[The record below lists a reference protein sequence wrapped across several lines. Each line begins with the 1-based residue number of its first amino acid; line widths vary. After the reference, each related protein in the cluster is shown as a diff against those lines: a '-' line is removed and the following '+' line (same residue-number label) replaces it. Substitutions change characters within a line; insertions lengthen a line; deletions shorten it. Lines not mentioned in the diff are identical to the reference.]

1 MSCRKNLAGQIIY
14 KMVTASICT
23 IGDELLIGQVVD
35 TNSSMIAVQ
44 LNKIGVKVNSMVTCG
59 DNRKDILTFIEKC
72 LKTTEVVIVTGGLG
86 PTKDDITKKILGELS
101 GSKKDVRNK
110 EQFDIIER
118 ILTARGVQ
126 MLEINKLQASVP
138 ETCTVIPNRVGTAP
152 IMQFAFPKSKY
163 GRKNLLFSMP
173 GVPFETEHALPNI
186 IASIKEHYKLD
197 DIFHKTIS
205 TMGIPESSLAMK
217 IEKWEDALPKNLHLA
232 YLPDPIL
239 GVRLRLSIY
248 GTTQKEGE
256 KELKKYSASLS
267 KILGDA
273 IYSFNGE
280 APYEVIGKM
289 LLKKKATISTAES
302 CTGGFL
308 AHLITSVPGAS
319 RYFYGSVISYD
330 NSIKMGVLGV
340 NKKVL
345 DTYGAVSEQCVRE
358 MAEGVRKRLNTTYS
372 IATSGIAGPGGGTKE
387 KPLGTLWIA
396 ASGPKGTVTMTKAFR
411 NTRAVNIK
419 RFASGALDFFR
430 LCMQRELI

>member
-1 MSCRKNLAGQIIY
+1 VL
-14 KMVTASICT
+14 
-23 IGDELLIGQVVD
+23 
-35 TNSSMIAVQ
+35 
-44 LNKIGVKVNSMVTCG
+44 
-59 DNRKDILTFIEKC
+59 
-72 LKTTEVVIVTGGLG
+72 VTGGLG

-273 IYSFNGE
+273 IYSFDGE

-340 NKKVL
+340 SKKIL

-372 IATSGIAGPGGGTKE
+372 IATSGIAGPGGATKE

>member
-1 MSCRKNLAGQIIY
+1 MI
-14 KMVTASICT
+14 TASICT

-59 DNRKDILTFIEKC
+59 DNGKDILNYIEHC
-72 LKTTEVVIVTGGLG
+72 LKTTDVVLVTGGLG

-101 GSKKDVRNK
+101 GSKKDVRNR
-110 EQFDIIER
+110 EQYDIIEK

-126 MLEINKLQASVP
+126 MLEINKLQAFVP
-138 ETCTVIPNRVGTAP
+138 ETCTVIPNKVGTAP
-152 IMQFAFPKSKY
+152 IMQFSFPKSRY

-173 GVPFETEHALPNI
+173 GVPFETERSLPDI
-186 IASIKEHYKLD
+186 IASIKAHYQLD
-197 DIFHKTIS
+197 DIFHKTICVA
-205 TMGIPESSLAMK
+205 GIPESALAMK
-217 IEKWEDALPKNLHLA
+217 IEKWEDALPENLHLA
-232 YLPDPIL
+232 YLPDPVM

-256 KELKKYSASLS
+256 EELKKYSASLS
-267 KILGDA
+267 EILGDA
-273 IYSFNGE
+273 IFSFDDE
-280 APYEVIGKM
+280 APYEVVGKI

-330 NSIKMGVLGV
+330 NSIKMGMLGV
-340 NKKVL
+340 GKKIL

-358 MAEGVRKRLNTTYS
+358 MAEGVKKKLKTSYS

-396 ASGPKGTVTMTKAFR
+396 VSGPNGTVTTTKTFR

-419 RFASGALDFFR
+419 RFASSALDFFR

>member
-1 MSCRKNLAGQIIY
+1 MI
-14 KMVTASICT
+14 TASICT

-35 TNSSMIAVQ
+35 TNSSVIAVQ
-44 LNKIGVKVNSMVTCG
+44 LNKIGVKVNSMVSCG
-59 DNRKDILTFIEKC
+59 DNRKDIAGFLERC
-72 LKTTEVVIVTGGLG
+72 LKESEVVIVTGGLG

-110 EQFDIIER
+110 EQYEIIEK

-138 ETCTVIPNRVGTAP
+138 QTCTVIPNKVGTAP
-152 IMQFAFPKSKY
+152 IMQFSFPKSKY

-173 GVPFETEHALPNI
+173 GVPFETENALPDI
-186 IASIKEHYKLD
+186 ISSIKEHYKLD

-248 GTTQKEGE
+248 GTTREDGE
-256 KELKKYSASLS
+256 KELKKYTASLS

-273 IYSFNGE
+273 IYSYNGE
-280 APYEVIGKM
+280 TPYEVIGKM
-289 LLKKKATISTAES
+289 LLKKRANISTAES

-319 RYFYGSVISYD
+319 RYFYGSIVSYD
-330 NSIKMGVLGV
+330 NSVKIGELGV
-340 NKKVL
+340 SKKIL
-345 DTYGAVSEQCVRE
+345 DSYGAVSEPCVRQ
-358 MAEGVRKRLNTTYS
+358 MAEGVRKKLKTTYS

-396 ASGPKGTVTMTKAFR
+396 VSGPLGTVTMTKAFR

-419 RFASGALDFFR
+419 RFASSALDFFR
-430 LCMQRELI
+430 LCLQRGLI

>member
-1 MSCRKNLAGQIIY
+1 MI
-14 KMVTASICT
+14 TASICT

-59 DNRKDILTFIEKC
+59 DNGKDILNYIEHC
-72 LKTTEVVIVTGGLG
+72 LKTTDVVLVTGGLG

-101 GSKKDVRNK
+101 GSKKDVRNR
-110 EQFDIIER
+110 EQYDIIEK

-126 MLEINKLQASVP
+126 MLEINKLQAFVP
-138 ETCTVIPNRVGTAP
+138 ETCTVIPNKVGTAP
-152 IMQFAFPKSKY
+152 IMQFSFPKSRY

-173 GVPFETEHALPNI
+173 GVPFETERSLPDI
-186 IASIKEHYKLD
+186 ITSIKAHYQLD
-197 DIFHKTIS
+197 DIFHKTICVA
-205 TMGIPESSLAMK
+205 GIPESALAMK
-217 IEKWEDALPKNLHLA
+217 IEKWEDALPENLHLA
-232 YLPDPIL
+232 YLPDPVM

-256 KELKKYSASLS
+256 EELKKYSASLS

-273 IYSFNGE
+273 IFSFDDE
-280 APYEVIGKM
+280 APYEVVGKI

-330 NSIKMGVLGV
+330 NSIKMGMLGV
-340 NKKVL
+340 SKKIL

-358 MAEGVRKRLNTTYS
+358 MAEGVKKKLKTSYS

-396 ASGPKGTVTMTKAFR
+396 VSGPNGTVTTTKTFR

-419 RFASGALDFFR
+419 RFASSALDFFR

>member
-1 MSCRKNLAGQIIY
+1 
-14 KMVTASICT
+14 MVTASICT

-44 LNKIGVKVNSMVTCG
+44 LNKIGLKVNSMVTCG
-59 DNRKDILTFIEKC
+59 DNRKDILDFIEQC
-72 LKTTEVVIVTGGLG
+72 LKTTDVVLVTGGLG

-110 EQFDIIER
+110 AQYDIIEK

-138 ETCTVIPNRVGTAP
+138 ETCTVIPNKVGTAP
-152 IMQFAFPKSKY
+152 IMQFSFPKSKY

-173 GVPFETEHALPNI
+173 GVPFETERALPDI
-186 IASIKEHYKLD
+186 ITSIKEHYKLD
-197 DIFHKTIS
+197 DIFHKTIC
-205 TMGIPESSLAMK
+205 TAGIPESALAMK

-232 YLPDPIL
+232 YLPDPIM

-256 KELKKYSASLS
+256 QELKKYSASLS

-273 IYSFNGE
+273 IYSFDGE
-280 APYEVIGKM
+280 APYEVLGKM
-289 LLKKKATISTAES
+289 LLKKGATISTAES

-330 NSIKMGVLGV
+330 NSIKMGTLGV
-340 NKKVL
+340 SKKVL

-358 MAEGVRKRLNTTYS
+358 MAEGVRKRLKTSYS

-396 ASGPKGTVTMTKAFR
+396 VSGPNGTVTTTKAFR

-419 RFASGALDFFR
+419 RFASSALDFFR